1 MKRKKKLTLIFVAT
15 VIVIALIAFILQ
27 PATPAPYRECVLNTC
42 DCQCHIKGQIT
53 QQTSETVC
61 RTDCKQLFNIIGC
74 KYVGLECPYVITGC
88 AIVDAIN
95 DIFISKQCE
104 IIKEK

>member
-1 MKRKKKLTLIFVAT
+1 MRRKKKLTLIFLGA
-15 VIVIALIAFILQ
+15 VIVIALIAFLLQ
-27 PATPAPYRECVLNTC
+27 PSTSTPYKECVLDTC
-42 DCQCHIKGQIT
+42 DCQCYVKGQIT

-74 KYVGLECPYVITGC
+74 KYVGLECPYGITGC

-95 DIFISKQCE
+95 DIFISNQCE
-104 IIKEK
+104 IVKGK